1 MGVAGSPAKTL
12 LGRRT
17 KDELAMYDWLVKPLL
32 FRLPAE
38 QAHHL
43 AFGALRAAH
52 ALPGVGPSLRRLL
65 APREPGLRVRCMGLE
80 FPSPILLAAG
90 FDKHAQGYE
99 ALCSLGFGA
108 VEVGT
113 LTAEAQ
119 PGNPRPRLFRLPA
132 DRALLNRMG
141 FNNCGSARAAER
153 LRRTRRDLVGV
164 NIGKTKLVPDE
175 RAIDDYV
182 VSTERLGPL
191 ADYLVVNVSSP
202 NTPGLRDLQAVERL
216 RPLLSA
222 VSATLDRVCSSRRP
236 PLLVKIAPDLP
247 DAEIEAI
254 ADLALELRLDGIV
267 ATNTTV
273 VRSGLVT
280 DPMVVEALGN
290 GGISG
295 APLERRALAVLRLL
309 RARVGDRITLVA
321 AGGIQ
326 SVDGAWERLCA
337 GASLL
342 QIYSAFVYE
351 GPALPS
357 RLAHGLLQRAQAEGF
372 PTLQAA
378 IEGRQALPV
387 SRTPSVAP

>member
-1 MGVAGSPAKTL
+1 
-12 LGRRT
+12 
-17 KDELAMYDWLVKPLL
+17 MYDRLVKPLL

-38 QAHHL
+38 RTHHL
-43 AFGALRAAH
+43 VFGALRFAH
-52 ALPGVGPSLRRLL
+52 ALPGVKHCLRSAL
-65 APREPGLRVRCMGLE
+65 APRDPELRVRCMGLD

-113 LTAEAQ
+113 LTAQ
-119 PGNPRPRLFRLPA
+119 PQLGNPQPRLFRLPA

-141 FNNCGSARAAER
+141 FNNCGSALAAER
-153 LRRTRRDLVGV
+153 LRRARSDLVGI
-164 NIGKTKLVPDE
+164 NIGKTKLVPDD

-182 VSTERLGPL
+182 ESTERLGPL

-216 RPLLSA
+216 RPLLLA
-222 VSATLDRVCSSRRP
+222 VGATLQRVCTGRRP
-236 PLLVKIAPDLP
+236 PLLVKIAPDLA
-247 DAEIEAI
+247 DSEIEAI
-254 ADLALELRLDGIV
+254 ADLALELSLDGIV
-267 ATNTTV
+267 ATNTTIA
-273 VRSGLVT
+273 RSGLVT
-280 DPMVVEALGN
+280 EPSLVEALGN

-295 APLERRALAVLRLL
+295 APLQRRALAVLRLL
-309 RARVGDRITLVA
+309 RARVGGRLSLVA
-321 AGGIQ
+321 AGGIE

-342 QIYSAFVYE
+342 QVYTAFVYE
-351 GPALPS
+351 GPTLPS
-357 RLAHGLLQRAQAEGF
+357 RLARGLLQRARAEGF

-378 IEGRQALPV
+378 IERYHAPPEPRV
-387 SRTPSVAP
+387 VVAAP